1 MATPGLLQPLQHLLD
16 RGLAGSSDARARCR
30 RLAGQS
36 FAIRLR
42 GLPMSVCFSCA
53 DDRLTVSGGD
63 EADAVLEGSPME
75 LARLAVL
82 GEGAAPADLNLI
94 GDPLL
99 ARDFRDLLDLALPD
113 WEEELARLTGDVPAR
128 QIARALRG
136 LGDWAGDTG
145 QRLGTDLAEYLK
157 EEQRSL
163 PSRWEVDEFLDG
175 VDTLTG
181 DADRLEA
188 RLRRL
193 ERDRG

>member
-1 MATPGLLQPLQHLLD
+1 VTAPALLQPLQGLLD
-16 RGLAGSSDARARCR
+16 RGLAASSDARARCR
-30 RLAGQS
+30 KLEGRS

-42 GLPMSVCFSCA
+42 GIPLNIRFSSAGDHLSVSA
-53 DDRLTVSGGD
+53 RDD
-63 EADAVLEGSPME
+63 ADAVLEGSPME
-75 LARLAVL
+75 LARLALL
-82 GEGAAPADLNLI
+82 GESTSPADLNLT

-113 WEEELARLTGDVPAR
+113 WEEEIARLTGDVPAR

-136 LGDWAGDTG
+136 LGQWAGDTG
-145 QRLGTDLAEYLK
+145 ERLGTDLADYLK

-163 PSRWEVDEFLDG
+163 PSRWEVDEFLDD
-175 VDTLTG
+175 VDSLTG

-193 ERDRG
+193 EDKLG

>member
-1 MATPGLLQPLQHLLD
+1 MDAPGLLQPLQNLLD

-30 RLAGQS
+30 TLEGQS

-42 GLPMSVCFSCA
+42 GLPLCVCFSSA
-53 DDRLTVSGGD
+53 GDRLTVSARD
-63 EADAVLEGSPME
+63 DADAVLEGSPME

-82 GEGAAPADLNLI
+82 GEGAPPAALNLT

-113 WEEELARLTGDVPAR
+113 WEEEVARLTGDVAAR
-128 QIARALRG
+128 QIVRTLRG
-136 LGDWAGDTG
+136 FGSWAGDTG
-145 QRLGTDLAEYLK
+145 ERLGTDLAEYLK

-175 VDTLTG
+175 VDVLTG

-193 ERDRG
+193 ERKRG

>member
-1 MATPGLLQPLQHLLD
+1 MAAPGLLQPLQNLLD
-16 RGLAGSSDARARCR
+16 RGLAGSGDARARCR
-30 RLAGQS
+30 KLDGQS

-42 GLPMSVCFSCA
+42 GLGLSICFTGA
-53 DDRLTVSGGD
+53 GDRLVVSARDG
-63 EADAVLEGSPME
+63 ADAVLEGSPME

-82 GEGAAPADLNLI
+82 GESASPADLNLT

-113 WEEELARLTGDVPAR
+113 WEEEIARVTGDVPAR
-128 QIARALRG
+128 QIARTLRG
-136 LGDWAGDTG
+136 LGNWAGDTG
-145 QRLGTDLAEYLK
+145 ERLGSDLADYLK

-175 VDTLTG
+175 VDALTG
-181 DADRLEA
+181 DADRVEA

-193 ERDRG
+193 ERTRG